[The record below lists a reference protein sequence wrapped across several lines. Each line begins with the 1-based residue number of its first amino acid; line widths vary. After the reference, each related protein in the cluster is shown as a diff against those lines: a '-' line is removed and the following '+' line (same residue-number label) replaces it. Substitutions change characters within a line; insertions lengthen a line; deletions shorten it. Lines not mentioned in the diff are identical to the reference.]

1 MAVRRL
7 GVVNPAADTD
17 SLGFTSVGAAYLAS
31 VIVTNKGGTDQTAR
45 VWVKPNGAT
54 LASQYGYIIYDVI
67 VPAAN
72 SIETHRFAISNGD
85 QIWVRGNSANLSFML
100 NGVYDSTASFD
111 DHLTDTTDVH
121 GIPDTS
127 VLVTTATTNALTN
140 TTNSLNTR
148 LIALELGLGI
158 FD

>member
-7 GVVNPAADTD
+7 GVVNPGANTD

-45 VWVKPNGAT
+45 VWVKPSGAT
-54 LASQYGYIIYDVI
+54 LTSQYGYIVYDVV

-72 SIETHRFAISNGD
+72 SIETHRFAISDGD
-85 QIWVRGNSANLSFML
+85 QIWVRGNSANLSFMI

-111 DHLTDTTDVH
+111 DHLIDTTSVH
-121 GIPDTS
+121 GIADTS
-127 VLVTTATTNALTN
+127 QLATLAVTNA
-140 TTNSLNTR
+140 LNTR
-148 LIALELGLGI
+148 LVSIELGLGI

>member
-7 GVVNPAADTD
+7 GVVNPAANTD
-17 SLGFTSVGAAYLAS
+17 SLGFTSIGAAYLAS

-45 VWVKPNGAT
+45 VWVKPSGAT
-54 LASQYGYIIYDVI
+54 LTSQYGYIVYDVV

-72 SIETHRFAISNGD
+72 SIETHRFAISDGD
-85 QIWVRGNSANLSFML
+85 QIWVRGNSANLSFMI

-111 DHLTDTTDVH
+111 DHLIDTTNVH
-121 GIPDTS
+121 GITDTS
-127 VLVTTATTNALTN
+127 QLATLAVTNA
-140 TTNSLNTR
+140 LNTR
-148 LIALELGLGI
+148 LVSIELGLGI

>member
-7 GVVNPAADTD
+7 GVVNPSANTDT
-17 SLGFTSVGAAYLAS
+17 LGFTSVGAAYLAS
-31 VIVTNKGGTDQTAR
+31 VIVTNKSGTDQTAR

-54 LASQYGYIIYDVI
+54 LTSQYGYIIYDVS

-72 SIETHRFAISNGD
+72 SIETHRFAISDGD

-100 NGVYDSTASFD
+100 NGIYDSTASFD
-111 DHLTDTTDVH
+111 DHLIDTTNVH

-127 VLVTTATTNALTN
+127 VLVTTSTTNA
-140 TTNSLNTR
+140 LNTR
-148 LIALELGLGI
+148 LISLELGLGI